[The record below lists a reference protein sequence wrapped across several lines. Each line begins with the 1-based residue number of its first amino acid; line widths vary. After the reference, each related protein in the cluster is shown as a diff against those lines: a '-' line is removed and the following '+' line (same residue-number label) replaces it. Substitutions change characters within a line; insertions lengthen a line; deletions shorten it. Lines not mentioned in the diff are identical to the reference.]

1 MFRVEPQTIQR
12 WRHLAARRMKCLLP
26 VLCLAGSVAAS
37 CSAQGREAGTLS
49 TNSGALAVVL
59 GKTVGVDQ
67 KHVALSLIFNT
78 MLDKFAR
85 DNKLSVDE
93 SEIDAY
99 LQGQRR
105 RDMITILVLEKR
117 LKDLDRDVASPILS
131 DEAKAKKGKER
142 AQCDKLL
149 KLSREA
155 TNLMEEKAEDARRI
169 RMVAAG
175 RILKWKANQALYRQ
189 YGGRLIGPVQEP
201 ESFDGKRDYFK
212 EQASAGSFKILDKS
226 LESYFWNILTN
237 ETLYARLFIP
247 DKDREDVINR
257 PWWLNVENSST
268 NVPPG
273 FAGVKEGEKQS
284 EPEK

>member
-1 MFRVEPQTIQR
+1 MRSILFATLLKQALFITEGPMTRYRELDYCRRTMPLAASCRLPWSLRAGMFRVGPQTIQR
-12 WRHLAARRMKCLLP
+12 WRQLAARRMKCLLP

-149 KLSREA
+149 
-155 TNLMEEKAEDARRI
+155 
-169 RMVAAG
+169 
-175 RILKWKANQALYRQ
+175 
-189 YGGRLIGPVQEP
+189 
-201 ESFDGKRDYFK
+201 
-212 EQASAGSFKILDKS
+212 
-226 LESYFWNILTN
+226 
-237 ETLYARLFIP
+237 TLA
-247 DKDREDVINR
+247 
-257 PWWLNVENSST
+257 
-268 NVPPG
+268 
-273 FAGVKEGEKQS
+273 
-284 EPEK
+284 